1 LGFGIWDLAHKVE
14 FGIWNLALSN
24 LGFGFWDLNLDGI
37 YRMYHIILITL
48 EEIASKYKINI
59 YSGNIVKEGS
69 PKDVSRNWFADA
81 VILR

>member
-37 YRMYHIILITL
+37 YSYDTDNQQLSSGSVRLSDSEIFIKFII
-48 EEIASKYKINI
+48 Y
-59 YSGNIVKEGS
+59 
-69 PKDVSRNWFADA
+69 
-81 VILR
+81 